1 MRWNKK
7 SPVKSDKTQTVR
19 SQKRGIVGYSKKS
32 ALLEE
37 AITQMNAGKYARS
50 SAVLK
55 ELLAIDAGNM
65 EARRLFA
72 TLHLRLGS
80 LIPARQAFDSL
91 IDEAFQRQDYWLAES
106 LLREYLTAAQR
117 CVPYLEKLGRIYE
130 EKGDTLEAVTEYG
143 KAVDILIEDP
153 DTENS
158 QQASQLYKKIR
169 DLAPVSPVA
178 FRLASFFDAQTGDL
192 LARQPTGDPE
202 STSTSEADSTAAASA
217 GSADIESISDPMPW
231 ELPNPQEVTS
241 SSGSTP
247 LPSPSTASDEVSWEE
262 KSSTQDQTVLV
273 DTQYSQSSEEQTRDV
288 QNEIST
294 ESHNQEVV
302 PGLQE
307 TTSNSFSG
315 QTVPV
320 NASSE
325 VVQPDIVGEIP
336 VTRVETDQIAPS
348 SDLAEYQD
356 QGSVSEKT
364 VEDHLIDPPGKSEI
378 LALENDTKVPAPPP
392 SDTAADIPDTN
403 ISASQEMEEGPE
415 FTFSAVESPT
425 VEAADLP
432 DTKTTLSQSV
442 ETDPQEATVANRS
455 DSDDSSTSGPGLG
468 ETSQPWLQPG
478 FSWEA
483 MFNRAWNFGNQD
495 SGNTVS
501 PERSSPE
508 NDGPAAETP
517 GGLTSQDLPPGSPSE
532 ENHETG
538 LPFTFRDATSTGT
551 PIAPMPWDQVQESA
565 VSIPPAEVDSHI
577 EDTSG
582 LTVAQSDDTHD
593 TDKASTA
600 EEFADKTVVPP
611 SASHEPES
619 FSILQDSESVQP
631 PDSPDQVDND
641 SAAAVVGASQSSM
654 ETQLEAASQKEESFS
669 ILQDPESSQ
678 PQDSSCSL
686 EADSAVVDVRQP
698 SRSIEEEPVSMGK
711 EQQDSLPVSLVEEE
725 LSVSEAPVGDAA
737 EPLSAEEPL
746 GEERT
751 RAQDE
756 IQLESGD
763 SVVRIEEECT
773 PVGSELPARE
783 DSIEPPWQAPQ
794 NSQEV
799 FSETMRMEP
808 KLLQPEPE
816 VPSTPPVGLETK
828 ESSSLDNQAATEEI
842 VEPRTPIRQPLAYQ
856 KEWQDAGASI
866 RFVEEPKAAPLPPVS
881 PIPAETQ
888 ETNRPF
894 SSAATAVDVL
904 FESSTDSRKT
914 ETRQRPAEIASN
926 RKVGSIFSPIRT
938 GLVRFVRACF
948 STTRSIVATTI
959 GFMGVS
965 ALVVALAIGAIALT
979 WVIMEEPPS
988 QTFQSFT
995 TIPQQTLSDSKKN
1008 GYLFLLGIDA
1018 AEGQDPEQGSGAP
1031 SSNTNGGQAALTCFG
1046 NPVSGTGAR
1055 PHASADAMRKWF
1067 RGPDPIGQ
1075 FKSQQGTIKGLGNEH
1090 QLMLD
1095 RYGRWQKLPFE
1106 DWGYGKPVSL
1116 PCGTVA
1122 FAHQLHVAD
1131 GFGQNMDQGVSRLE
1145 TDMEAWR
1152 IALSQARTLPM
1163 KMLALQAINDDIAVA
1178 SGLLVQSDFDGTHLG
1193 RLTKVLRP
1201 FDQGELSIRWP
1212 MQSEL
1217 VTASKT
1223 YDEQLKT
1230 ARAESQTASTTVAS
1244 LLPLPKQRRLND
1256 YAKYYE
1262 ASYKAA
1268 GEGQYGSLPKWKS
1281 YIQFPATMFMDYFT
1295 NPIENMVGLEPLPRW
1310 DEYNGLV
1317 VDTDAHLRLASL
1329 QAWLRR
1335 GPADGDLLAR
1345 LAKAGQSFY
1354 DPYTGLPMLV
1364 NMKKGVLYSV
1374 GHDGK
1379 DQDGDPELD
1388 VVVEIPVG
1396 HAGPA
1401 ATKSVAR
1408 SSRAR

>member
-19 SQKRGIVGYSKKS
+19 SQKRGVVGYSKKS

-55 ELLAIDAGNM
+55 ELLALDAGNM

-143 KAVDILIEDP
+143 KAVDILIEDS

-192 LARQPTGDPE
+192 LERQPTGDPE
-202 STSTSEADSTAAASA
+202 STSTSATDSTAATSA
-217 GSADIESISDPMPW
+217 GPAHVEPRTDLMPW

-241 SSGSTP
+241 SSGSAP
-247 LPSPSTASDEVSWEE
+247 LPSPPTASEEVSWEE
-262 KSSTQDQTVLV
+262 KPSAQDQTMPV
-273 DTQYSQSSEEQTRDV
+273 DTQYSPSREEQTRSG

-294 ESHNQEVV
+294 ENHNQEVTEV
-302 PGLQE
+302 LPERTINGPSGS
-307 TTSNSFSG
+307 TT
-315 QTVPV
+315 PEH
-320 NASSE
+320 ALSE
-325 VVQPDIVGEIP
+325 VAQPDSVGKSV
-336 VTRVETDQIAPS
+336 VTQGETDQILLRGEVAAS
-348 SDLAEYQD
+348 QE
-356 QGSVSEKT
+356 QGRLSGSTWEEHRIDDSGRSET
-364 VEDHLIDPPGKSEI
+364 VAHGNE
-378 LALENDTKVPAPPP
+378 KVPSPPP
-392 SDTAADIPDTN
+392 SDTTADISDTN

-415 FTFSAVESPT
+415 FTFSAVEPPT
-425 VEAADLP
+425 VNATDLP
-432 DTKTTLSQSV
+432 NVKTTLSQSV
-442 ETDPQEATVANRS
+442 ETDSQEVTVANRS

-483 MFNRAWNFGNQD
+483 MFSRAWNFGNQD

-501 PERSSPE
+501 PERSSSE
-508 NDGPAAETP
+508 NDGPAAEIP
-517 GGLTSQDLPPGSPSE
+517 VSLTSQALPPGNQSE
-532 ENHETG
+532 ENSETG
-538 LPFTFRDATSTGT
+538 SPFTLQDATSTGT
-551 PIAPMPWDQVQESA
+551 PVAPMPWDQVQDSA
-565 VSIPPAEVDSHI
+565 VSIPPAQVDSDI

-582 LTVAQSDDTHD
+582 PTVAQSEDTHD
-593 TDKASTA
+593 SDKAATA
-600 EEFADKTVVPP
+600 EEFAEETVVPP
-611 SASHEPES
+611 AASHEPES
-619 FSILQDSESVQP
+619 FSIFQDSETVQP
-631 PDSPDQVDND
+631 SDSSDQVDND
-641 SAAAVVGASQSSM
+641 RAAADMGVSQSSGA
-654 ETQLEAASQKEESFS
+654 TQLGTASPEEESFS
-669 ILQDPESSQ
+669 IVQDSESSQ

-698 SRSIEEEPVSMGK
+698 SPLKEEESVLM
-711 EQQDSLPVSLVEEE
+711 EEE
-725 LSVSEAPVGDAA
+725 LSVSEAPVGGAA
-737 EPLSAEEPL
+737 EPLSAEESF

-751 RAQDE
+751 STQDE
-756 IQLESGD
+756 IQFESDD
-763 SVVRIEEECT
+763 SVLRIEEECT
-773 PVGSELPARE
+773 PVGSQPPAQEDSE

-794 NSQEV
+794 QSQEV
-799 FSETMRMEP
+799 ISGTRQMEP
-808 KLLQPEPE
+808 KPLQAESE
-816 VPSTPPVGLETK
+816 VPPTPPVGLETRA
-828 ESSSLDNQAATEEI
+828 SSSLDNQAATEEI
-842 VEPRTPIRQPLAYQ
+842 VEPRTPIRRPVAHQE
-856 KEWQDAGASI
+856 EWQDVGASI
-866 RFVEEPKAAPLPPVS
+866 RFIEEPKAAPLPPVS

-888 ETNRPF
+888 ETNRSF

-914 ETRQRPAEIASN
+914 ETRQRPTETASN
-926 RKVGSIFSPIRT
+926 RKVGSIFSPIAT
-938 GLVRFVRACF
+938 SLVGFVGACF
-948 STTRSIVATTI
+948 STTRSIVATAI
-959 GFMGVS
+959 GFMVVS
-965 ALVVALAIGAIALT
+965 ALIVTLAIGAIALT

-1008 GYLFLLGIDA
+1008 GYLLLLGIDA
-1018 AEGQDPEQGSGAP
+1018 AEGQDSEQGGGAP
-1031 SSNTNGGQAALTCFG
+1031 NSNTNGGQAALTCFG
-1046 NPVSGTGAR
+1046 NPMSGTGER
-1055 PHASADAMRKWF
+1055 PHASADVMRKWF

-1122 FAHQLHVAD
+1122 FAHQLYVAD

-1145 TDMEAWR
+1145 TDIEAWR

-1217 VTASKT
+1217 VAASKT

-1230 ARAESQTASTTVAS
+1230 ARAEAQTASTTVAS

-1281 YIQFPATMFMDYFT
+1281 YIQFPASTFMDYFT

-1335 GPADGDLLAR
+1335 GPADGDFLAR
-1345 LAKAGQSFY
+1345 LAKAGQGFY

>member
-1 MRWNKK
+1 MRWTKK
-7 SPVKSDKTQTVR
+7 SSGKSDKTQTVR
-19 SQKRGIVGYSKKS
+19 SQKRGVVGYSKKS

-55 ELLAIDAGNM
+55 ELLTLDAGNM

-106 LLREYLTAAQR
+106 LLREYLTAAHR

-143 KAVDILIEDP
+143 RAVDILIEDP

-192 LARQPTGDPE
+192 LARQPAGDSE
-202 STSTSEADSTAAASA
+202 STSTSATDSTAATSA
-217 GSADIESISDPMPW
+217 GPAHVEPITEPMPW
-231 ELPNPQEVTS
+231 ELPNPQEVAS
-241 SSGSTP
+241 SSGSAP
-247 LPSPSTASDEVSWEE
+247 LPFPPAASDEVSWEE
-262 KSSTQDQTVLV
+262 QPSTQEQTVPA
-273 DTQYSQSSEEQTRDV
+273 DTQYAQSREEQPPNA
-288 QNEIST
+288 QNEISV
-294 ESHNQEVV
+294 ESHNQEIVTV
-302 PGLQE
+302 LPE
-307 TTSNSFSG
+307 TIING
-315 QTVPV
+315 
-320 NASSE
+320 SSE
-325 VVQPDIVGEIP
+325 STAPEHTLSEVALSDSVGEIP
-336 VTRVETDQIAPS
+336 VTQGETDEIVPRGDVATSQEPERLSGETWGEHRIDDP
-348 SDLAEYQD
+348 
-356 QGSVSEKT
+356 GRSET
-364 VEDHLIDPPGKSEI
+364 V
-378 LALENDTKVPAPPP
+378 ALGNEEVPAPPP

-403 ISASQEMEEGPE
+403 ISPSQEIEKGPE
-415 FTFSAVESPT
+415 FTFSTVEPPT
-425 VEAADLP
+425 VEATDLRN
-432 DTKTTLSQSV
+432 TETTLSQPV
-442 ETDPQEATVANRS
+442 ETESQEATVANRS
-455 DSDDSSTSGPGLG
+455 DSDDAAMSGLGLG

-483 MFNRAWNFGNQD
+483 TFSRAWNFGNQD

-501 PERSSPE
+501 PEPSSPE
-508 NDGPAAETP
+508 NDEPAAETQ
-517 GGLTSQDLPPGSPSE
+517 GGLTSQDLPPGNQSE

-538 LPFTFRDATSTGT
+538 LPSTVQDTTSTGT
-551 PIAPMPWDQVQESA
+551 SIAPMPWDQVQDSV
-565 VSIPPAEVDSHI
+565 VSIPPAQVDSPI

-593 TDKASTA
+593 SDKAATA
-600 EEFADKTVVPP
+600 EEFADQSVVPT
-611 SASHEPES
+611 SASHDPDS
-619 FSILQDSESVQP
+619 FSIFQDSETIQP
-631 PDSPDQVDND
+631 LDSPEHVDND
-641 SAAAVVGASQSSM
+641 HAVADVGASQSSGAA
-654 ETQLEAASQKEESFS
+654 QLETAPPAEESFS
-669 ILQDPESSQ
+669 LVQDSESPQ

-686 EADSAVVDVRQP
+686 EADSAVLDVGQP
-698 SRSIEEEPVSMGK
+698 APSKEEEPVLIGE
-711 EQQDSLPVSLVEEE
+711 EQQGLLHVSLVEEE
-725 LSVSEAPVGDAA
+725 LSVSEVPAGDAA
-737 EPLSAEEPL
+737 EPLSAEEPF

-751 RAQDE
+751 PTQGE
-756 IQLESGD
+756 IRLESGD
-763 SVVRIEEECT
+763 FVLRIEEECT
-773 PVGSELPARE
+773 PAGSESPAQE
-783 DSIEPPWQAPQ
+783 DSIEPPRQAPQ
-794 NSQEV
+794 QSQEV
-799 FSETMRMEP
+799 ISETMHMEP
-808 KLLQPEPE
+808 RLLQSESG
-816 VPSTPPVGLETK
+816 VPSTPPVGLEME
-828 ESSSLDNQAATEEI
+828 ESSALEDQTATEEI
-842 VEPRTPIRQPLAYQ
+842 TEPRTPIREPVAQQ

-866 RFVEEPKAAPLPPVS
+866 RFVEESKAAPLPPVS
-881 PIPAETQ
+881 PIPTETQ

-894 SSAATAVDVL
+894 SSPVTAVDRL
-904 FESSTDSRKT
+904 SESSTDSRKT
-914 ETRQRPAEIASN
+914 ETRQRTAEIASN
-926 RKVGSIFSPIRT
+926 WTVGSIFSPIRT
-938 GLVRFVRACF
+938 GLVGLVCACF
-948 STTRSIVATTI
+948 STTRSIVATAI
-959 GFMGVS
+959 GFMVVS
-965 ALVVALAIGAIALT
+965 ALVVALAIGAVALT

-995 TIPQQTLSDSKKN
+995 TIPQQTLSDSKNN
-1008 GYLFLLGIDA
+1008 GYLLLLGIDA

-1031 SSNTNGGQAALTCFG
+1031 SSNTDGGQAALTCFG
-1046 NPVSGTGAR
+1046 SPVGTGEQ
-1055 PHASADAMRKWF
+1055 PSASAEVMKKWF

-1090 QLMLD
+1090 QRMLA

-1106 DWGYGKPVSL
+1106 DWGYGKPASL
-1116 PCGTVA
+1116 PCGTVV

-1178 SGLLVQSDFDGTHLG
+1178 SGLLVRSDFDGTHLG
-1193 RLTKVLRP
+1193 RLTRLLRP
-1201 FDQGELSIRWP
+1201 LDQGELSIRWP
-1212 MQSEL
+1212 MQNEL

-1230 ARAESQTASTTVAS
+1230 SRAEAQTASTTVAS
-1244 LLPLPKQRRLND
+1244 LLPLPKQRRLNE

-1281 YIQFPATMFMDYFT
+1281 YIQFPATTFMDYLT
-1295 NPIENMVGLEPLPRW
+1295 NPIENIVGLEPLPRW

-1317 VDTDAHLRLASL
+1317 VDTDAYLRLASL

-1364 NMKKGVLYSV
+1364 NMKKAVLYSV

-1388 VVVEIPVG
+1388 VAVEIPVG

-1401 ATKSVAR
+1401 TIKSAAR
-1408 SSRAR
+1408 SSRAK

>member
-7 SPVKSDKTQTVR
+7 SSVKSDKTQTVR

-50 SAVLK
+50 STVLK
-55 ELLAIDAGNM
+55 ELLALDPGNM

-143 KAVDILIEDP
+143 KAVDILVEDP

-192 LARQPTGDPE
+192 LARPPARDSE
-202 STSTSEADSTAAASA
+202 STSTSAADSTAAAL
-217 GSADIESISDPMPW
+217 ADPAHVEAITDPMPW

-241 SSGSTP
+241 SSGSAP
-247 LPSPSTASDEVSWEE
+247 LPSPPTASEEVSQKE
-262 KSSTQDQTVLV
+262 KPPTQDQTVPV
-273 DTQYSQSSEEQTRDV
+273 DTQYSQPREEQARNG
-288 QNEIST
+288 QNEISA
-294 ESHNQEVV
+294 ESHNQEIVTIL
-302 PGLQE
+302 PD
-307 TTSNSFSG
+307 TTIDGPSG
-315 QTVPV
+315 PT
-320 NASSE
+320 ASEPALSE
-325 VVQPDIVGEIP
+325 GARLDSVGESS
-336 VTRVETDQIAPS
+336 VTQGETEQIVPRGDMAASHEQGGLSGSTREEYRIDAPS
-348 SDLAEYQD
+348 R
-356 QGSVSEKT
+356 SETMVLGEEK
-364 VEDHLIDPPGKSEI
+364 I
-378 LALENDTKVPAPPP
+378 PAPPP
-392 SDTAADIPDTN
+392 RDTAADIPDTN

-425 VEAADLP
+425 VDATDLL
-432 DTKTTLSQSV
+432 DTKTTLSQSA
-442 ETDPQEATVANRS
+442 ETDSQETTVANRS
-455 DSDDSSTSGPGLG
+455 DSDDSSVSGPGPG

-483 MFNRAWNFGNQD
+483 MFNRAWNFGNQE
-495 SGNTVS
+495 SGNTIS
-501 PERSSPE
+501 PERSLSE
-508 NDGPAAETP
+508 HNGPAAETP
-517 GGLTSQDLPPGSPSE
+517 EDLTPQDLPPGSQSE

-551 PIAPMPWDQVQESA
+551 RIAPMPWDQVQESA

-593 TDKASTA
+593 TDKASIA
-600 EEFADKTVVPP
+600 EEFADEAVVPP
-611 SASHEPES
+611 SVSHEPES

-631 PDSPDQVDND
+631 PNSPDQVNND
-641 SAAAVVGASQSSM
+641 CVAADVGASRSSGVDQI
-654 ETQLEAASQKEESFS
+654 ETDSPEEESFS
-669 ILQDPESSQ
+669 IVQDPESSQ
-678 PQDSSCSL
+678 PQGSSCSL
-686 EADSAVVDVRQP
+686 ETDSTVLDQQQP
-698 SRSIEEEPVSMGK
+698 FPPIEEEPVSTGE
-711 EQQDSLPVSLVEEE
+711 EQQVSLPVSLVEQEQ
-725 LSVSEAPVGDAA
+725 SVSEASVGDAA
-737 EPLSAEEPL
+737 EPLLAEEPL

-751 RAQDE
+751 TAQDE
-756 IQLESGD
+756 IQLERGNSAL
-763 SVVRIEEECT
+763 RLEEECL
-773 PVGSELPARE
+773 PVDRQLSARE
-783 DSIEPPWQAPQ
+783 DSIETLWPAPQ
-794 NSQEV
+794 HSQEV
-799 FSETMRMEP
+799 ISETTRMEP

-816 VPSTPPVGLETK
+816 VQSTPPIGLETG
-828 ESSSLDNQAATEEI
+828 ESTALGNQEVTEEI
-842 VEPRTPIRQPLAYQ
+842 VELRTPIRQPVAHQ
-856 KEWQDAGASI
+856 EEWQDAGASI
-866 RFVEEPKAAPLPPVS
+866 RFVEEPKAAPVPPMS
-881 PIPAETQ
+881 PIPAETH

-914 ETRQRPAEIASN
+914 EIRQRPAETVSN
-926 RKVGSIFSPIRT
+926 RKVGSIFSPIAT
-938 GLVRFVRACF
+938 GLGGFIRACF
-948 STTRSIVATTI
+948 STTRSIVATVI
-959 GFMGVS
+959 GFMVVS
-965 ALVVALAIGAIALT
+965 ALVVALVIGVIALT

-1008 GYLFLLGIDA
+1008 GYPLLLGIDA
-1018 AEGQDPEQGSGAP
+1018 AEGQDPEQGSSVP
-1031 SSNTNGGQAALTCFG
+1031 SSNINAGKAALTCFG
-1046 NPVSGTGAR
+1046 SPVGTGER
-1055 PHASADAMRKWF
+1055 PHASAEVMKKWF

-1090 QLMLD
+1090 QLLLD
-1095 RYGRWQKLPFE
+1095 RYGRWQRLPFE

-1178 SGLLVQSDFDGTHLG
+1178 SGLLVRSDFDGAHLG
-1193 RLTKVLRP
+1193 RLTKLLRP
-1201 FDQGELSIRWP
+1201 LDQGELSIRWP
-1212 MQSEL
+1212 MQNEL

-1230 ARAESQTASTTVAS
+1230 ARAEAETTPTTVAS

-1256 YAKYYE
+1256 YARYYE

-1281 YIQFPATMFMDYFT
+1281 YIQFPAATFMDYFT

-1335 GPADGDLLAR
+1335 VPADGDLLAR

-1379 DQDGDPELD
+1379 DQDGDPEFD
-1388 VVVEIPVG
+1388 VVAEIPVG

-1401 ATKSVAR
+1401 ATKSAPR
-1408 SSRAR
+1408 SSRAK

>member
-1 MRWNKK
+1 VRWNKK
-7 SPVKSDKTQTVR
+7 SPIKSDKTQTVR
-19 SQKRGIVGYSKKS
+19 SQKRGVVGYSKKS

-55 ELLAIDAGNM
+55 ELLALDAGNM

-158 QQASQLYKKIR
+158 QQASQLYKKIL

-202 STSTSEADSTAAASA
+202 ATSTPAADSTAAASA
-217 GSADIESISDPMPW
+217 GPVQLDPITDPMPW
-231 ELPNPQEVTS
+231 ELPNPQEVTAT
-241 SSGSTP
+241 SGSAP
-247 LPSPSTASDEVSWEE
+247 QPSPLTASEEVSWEE
-262 KSSTQDQTVLV
+262 KPSTQDQTVPA
-273 DTQYSQSSEEQTRDV
+273 DTQYSPSREEQTRNV
-288 QNEIST
+288 QNEISA

-302 PGLQE
+302 TVLSE
-307 TTSNSFSG
+307 TTIDGPSG
-315 QTVPV
+315 STAPEHGL
-320 NASSE
+320 SSE
-325 VVQPDIVGEIP
+325 GALPDSVGEIS
-336 VTRVETDQIAPS
+336 VTQGETEQIVPRGDVAASQEQGGLSGEDREEHRIDAP
-348 SDLAEYQD
+348 
-356 QGSVSEKT
+356 GRSET
-364 VEDHLIDPPGKSEI
+364 
-378 LALENDTKVPAPPP
+378 LALGNEKVLDPPP
-392 SDTAADIPDTN
+392 SDASADNPDIN
-403 ISASQEMEEGPE
+403 ISASREMEEGPE

-425 VEAADLP
+425 VEATDLRN
-432 DTKTTLSQSV
+432 TKATLSQSV
-442 ETDPQEATVANRS
+442 ETDSQEATVANRS
-455 DSDDSSTSGPGLG
+455 GSDDSSTSGPGRG
-468 ETSQPWLQPG
+468 ESSQPWLQPG

-483 MFNRAWNFGNQD
+483 MFNRAWNFGNQE

-501 PERSSPE
+501 PEQSSSE
-508 NDGPAAETP
+508 NKGPAAETL
-517 GGLTSQDLPPGSPSE
+517 GGLTDQDLPPGSQSE

-538 LPFTFRDATSTGT
+538 PPFVFRDATSTGT
-551 PIAPMPWDQVQESA
+551 RIAPMPWDQVQDSA

-582 LTVAQSDDTHD
+582 LTVTQSDDTHD

-619 FSILQDSESVQP
+619 FSILQDSESVHP
-631 PDSPDQVDND
+631 PDSPDQVDSD
-641 SAAAVVGASQSSM
+641 RAAAVVGASQSSGAA
-654 ETQLEAASQKEESFS
+654 QLETASPEEESFS
-669 ILQDPESSQ
+669 LVQDPESSQ

-698 SRSIEEEPVSMGK
+698 SPSIEEESVSMGE
-711 EQQDSLPVSLVEEE
+711 EQQDSLPVSLVEER
-725 LSVSEAPVGDAA
+725 SVSEAPVGGAA

-751 RAQDE
+751 TAQDE

-763 SVVRIEEECT
+763 SVLRIEEECT
-773 PVGSELPARE
+773 PAGSQLPARE
-783 DSIEPPWQAPQ
+783 DSLEPPWQAPQ
-794 NSQEV
+794 HPQEV
-799 FSETMRMEP
+799 ISETMRMEP

-816 VPSTPPVGLETK
+816 VPSTPSVGLETG
-828 ESSSLDNQAATEEI
+828 ESSALDNQEVTEEI
-842 VEPRTPIRQPLAYQ
+842 VEPGTPIRQPVAHQ
-856 KEWQDAGASI
+856 KEWQDTGASI
-866 RFVEEPKAAPLPPVS
+866 RFVEEPKAAPVPPMS
-881 PIPAETQ
+881 PIPAETH

-914 ETRQRPAEIASN
+914 ETRQRPAEAASN
-926 RKVGSIFSPIRT
+926 RKAGSIFSPIAT
-938 GLVRFVRACF
+938 GLGGFIRACF
-948 STTRSIVATTI
+948 STTRSIVATAI
-959 GFMGVS
+959 GLLVVS

-1018 AEGQDPEQGSGAP
+1018 SEGQDPEQGSGAP

-1046 NPVSGTGAR
+1046 NPVSGTGER
-1055 PHASADAMRKWF
+1055 PHASTDIMRKWF

-1075 FKSQQGTIKGLGNEH
+1075 FKSKQGTIKGLGNEH

-1116 PCGTVA
+1116 PCGTVV

-1178 SGLLVQSDFDGTHLG
+1178 SGLLVRSDFDGTHLG
-1193 RLTKVLRP
+1193 RLTKLLRP
-1201 FDQGELSIRWP
+1201 LDQGELSIRWP

-1230 ARAESQTASTTVAS
+1230 ARAEAQTASTTVAS

-1281 YIQFPATMFMDYFT
+1281 YVQFPAATFMDYFT
-1295 NPIENMVGLEPLPRW
+1295 NPIENMVGLKPLPRW

-1379 DQDGDPELD
+1379 DQDGDPEFD
-1388 VVVEIPVG
+1388 VVAEIPVG

-1401 ATKSVAR
+1401 ATKSAPR
-1408 SSRAR
+1408 SSRAK

>member
-19 SQKRGIVGYSKKS
+19 SQKRGVVGYSKKS

-55 ELLAIDAGNM
+55 ELLALDAGNM

-143 KAVDILIEDP
+143 KAVDILIEDS

-192 LARQPTGDPE
+192 LERQSTGDPE
-202 STSTSEADSTAAASA
+202 ASSTSATDSTAAT
-217 GSADIESISDPMPW
+217 SDGPAHVEPRTDSMPW
-231 ELPNPQEVTS
+231 ELPSPQDVTS
-241 SSGSTP
+241 SSASAP
-247 LPSPSTASDEVSWEE
+247 LPSPPTASETVSWEE
-262 KSSTQDQTVLV
+262 KPSAQDQTMPV
-273 DTQYSQSSEEQTRDV
+273 DTQYSPSREEQTRDG
-288 QNEIST
+288 QNEISA
-294 ESHNQEVV
+294 ESHNQEVTEV
-302 PGLQE
+302 LPE
-307 TTSNSFSG
+307 TTINGPSG
-315 QTVPV
+315 STAPEH
-320 NASSE
+320 ALSE
-325 VVQPDIVGEIP
+325 VVQPDSVGESV
-336 VTRVETDQIAPS
+336 VTQGETDQIVLKGEVAASQEQGRLSGATWEEHPIDASGRSETVALGNENVPS
-348 SDLAEYQD
+348 
-356 QGSVSEKT
+356 
-364 VEDHLIDPPGKSEI
+364 
-378 LALENDTKVPAPPP
+378 PPP
-392 SDTAADIPDTN
+392 SGTAADIPATN
-403 ISASQEMEEGPE
+403 ISASQELEEGPE
-415 FTFSAVESPT
+415 FTFSPVEPPT
-425 VEAADLP
+425 EDATDLP
-432 DTKTTLSQSV
+432 NVKTTLSQSV
-442 ETDPQEATVANRS
+442 ETDSQEATVANRS

-483 MFNRAWNFGNQD
+483 MFSRAWNFGNQD

-508 NDGPAAETP
+508 NDGPAADIP
-517 GGLTSQDLPPGSPSE
+517 VGLTSQALPPGNQSE

-538 LPFTFRDATSTGT
+538 SPFTLQDATSTGT
-551 PIAPMPWDQVQESA
+551 SVAPMPWDQVQDSA
-565 VSIPPAEVDSHI
+565 VSIPPAQVDSDI

-582 LTVAQSDDTHD
+582 PTVAQSEDTHD
-593 TDKASTA
+593 SDQVATA
-600 EEFADKTVVPP
+600 EEFADETVVPP
-611 SASHEPES
+611 AASHEPGS
-619 FSILQDSESVQP
+619 FSILQDSETVQP
-631 PDSPDQVDND
+631 SDSSDQVDYD
-641 SAAAVVGASQSSM
+641 HAAADVGASQRSLES
-654 ETQLEAASQKEESFS
+654 QLEIAPPEEESFS
-669 ILQDPESSQ
+669 IVQDSESSQ
-678 PQDSSCSL
+678 PQGSSCSF

-698 SRSIEEEPVSMGK
+698 SPSIEEEPVSVGE

-725 LSVSEAPVGDAA
+725 LSVSEAPAGDAP
-737 EPLSAEEPL
+737 EPLSADEPL
-746 GEERT
+746 AEERT
-751 RAQDE
+751 KAQDE
-756 IQLESGD
+756 LQLESGD
-763 SVVRIEEECT
+763 SVLRIEEECT
-773 PVGSELPARE
+773 PVGKQPPAQE
-783 DSIEPPWQAPQ
+783 DSVEPPWQAPQ
-794 NSQEV
+794 QSQEV
-799 FSETMRMEP
+799 ISETRQMEP
-808 KLLQPEPE
+808 KLVQPEPE
-816 VPSTPPVGLETK
+816 VPSTPPVGLETRA
-828 ESSSLDNQAATEEI
+828 SSSLENQVATEEI
-842 VEPRTPIRQPLAYQ
+842 VEPRTPIRRPVAHQE
-856 KEWQDAGASI
+856 EWQDVGASI
-866 RFVEEPKAAPLPPVS
+866 RFVEEPKAAPIPPVS
-881 PIPAETQ
+881 PILTETQ

-894 SSAATAVDVL
+894 SSAATTVGVL
-904 FESSTDSRKT
+904 FESSTGSRKT
-914 ETRQRPAEIASN
+914 ETRQRPAESVSN
-926 RKVGSIFSPIRT
+926 RTVGSILSPLAT
-938 GLVRFVRACF
+938 GLVGFVGACF
-948 STTRSIVATTI
+948 STTRSIVATAI
-959 GFMGVS
+959 GFIVVS
-965 ALVVALAIGAIALT
+965 VLAVTLAIGAIALT

-1008 GYLFLLGIDA
+1008 GYLLLLGIDA
-1018 AEGQDPEQGSGAP
+1018 AEGQDPEQGSGVP

-1046 NPVSGTGAR
+1046 NPVSGTGER
-1055 PHASADAMRKWF
+1055 PHASADVMRKWF

-1075 FKSQQGTIKGLGNEH
+1075 FKSQQSTIKGLGNEH

-1095 RYGRWQKLPFE
+1095 RYGRWKKLPFE

-1122 FAHQLHVAD
+1122 FAHQLYVAD

-1145 TDMEAWR
+1145 TDLEAWR

-1193 RLTKVLRP
+1193 RLTQVLRP
-1201 FDQGELSIRWP
+1201 LDQGELSLRWP

-1217 VTASKT
+1217 VAASKT

-1230 ARAESQTASTTVAS
+1230 ARAEAQTASTTVAS

-1281 YIQFPATMFMDYFT
+1281 YIQFPATTFMDYFT

-1335 GPADGDLLAR
+1335 GPADGDFLAR
-1345 LAKAGQSFY
+1345 LAKAGQGFY

-1364 NMKKGVLYSV
+1364 NLKKGVLYSV

-1401 ATKSVAR
+1401 ATKSAAR

>member
-55 ELLAIDAGNM
+55 ELLALDPGNM

-130 EKGDTLEAVTEYG
+130 EKGDILEAVTEYG
-143 KAVDILIEDP
+143 KAVDILVEDP

-202 STSTSEADSTAAASA
+202 STLTSEADSTAAALA
-217 GSADIESISDPMPW
+217 GPVHVEPITDPLPW

-241 SSGSTP
+241 SSGSAP
-247 LPSPSTASDEVSWEE
+247 LPSHPTASEEVSWEE
-262 KSSTQDQTVLV
+262 ELSTQDQTVLV
-273 DTQYSQSSEEQTRDV
+273 DTQYSPSREEQTRNV
-288 QNEIST
+288 QNEMSAET
-294 ESHNQEVV
+294 HNQEVITV
-302 PGLQE
+302 LPE
-307 TTSNSFSG
+307 TTIDGPSG
-315 QTVPV
+315 STAPEH
-320 NASSE
+320 ALSE
-325 VVQPDIVGEIP
+325 GALPDSLGEIS
-336 VTRVETDQIAPS
+336 VTQGETEQIVPRGDVAAS
-348 SDLAEYQD
+348 QE
-356 QGSVSEKT
+356 QGGLSGATWNEHRIDALSRSET
-364 VEDHLIDPPGKSEI
+364 VVLGNE
-378 LALENDTKVPAPPP
+378 KVPAPPP
-392 SDTAADIPDTN
+392 IDTAADIPDTN

-415 FTFSAVESPT
+415 VTFSAVESST
-425 VEAADLP
+425 VEATDLRN
-432 DTKTTLSQSV
+432 TKAPLSQSV
-442 ETDPQEATVANRS
+442 ETDSQEATVANRS

-483 MFNRAWNFGNQD
+483 MFNRAWNFGNQE

-501 PERSSPE
+501 PERSSSE

-517 GGLTSQDLPPGSPSE
+517 GGLTSQDLPPGSQSE

-538 LPFTFRDATSTGT
+538 PPFTFRDATSTGT
-551 PIAPMPWDQVQESA
+551 RIAPMPWDQVQESA

-593 TDKASTA
+593 TDKASIA
-600 EEFADKTVVPP
+600 EEFADKAVVPP

-619 FSILQDSESVQP
+619 FSILQDSESVQS
-631 PDSPDQVDND
+631 PDSPDHVDND
-641 SAAAVVGASQSSM
+641 RAAAVVGAIQSSI

-669 ILQDPESSQ
+669 ILQDSEVSQ

-698 SRSIEEEPVSMGK
+698 FRLIEEEPVSMGK

-751 RAQDE
+751 TAQDE
-756 IQLESGD
+756 IQLESSD
-763 SVVRIEEECT
+763 SVLRIEEECT
-773 PVGSELPARE
+773 PVGSQLPAQE

-794 NSQEV
+794 HFQEV
-799 FSETMRMEP
+799 FSETMQMEP
-808 KLLQPEPE
+808 KLLQPEPG
-816 VPSTPPVGLETK
+816 VPSTPPVGLEMR
-828 ESSSLDNQAATEEI
+828 ERSSLDNQAATKEI
-842 VEPRTPIRQPLAYQ
+842 VEPRTPIRQPVAHQ
-856 KEWQDAGASI
+856 EEWQDAGASI
-866 RFVEEPKAAPLPPVS
+866 RFVEEPKAAPLPPVF
-881 PIPAETQ
+881 PIPAETH
-888 ETNRPF
+888 ETNRSF

-904 FESSTDSRKT
+904 FESSTDSKKT
-914 ETRQRPAEIASN
+914 ETRQPPAETASN
-926 RKVGSIFSPIRT
+926 RKVGSIFSLIRT
-938 GLVRFVRACF
+938 GLVGFVRACF
-948 STTRSIVATTI
+948 STTRSIVTTAI
-959 GFMGVS
+959 GFMVVS

-1031 SSNTNGGQAALTCFG
+1031 SSNMNGGQAALTCFG

-1055 PHASADAMRKWF
+1055 PHASADVMRKWF
-1067 RGPDPIGQ
+1067 RGRDPIGQ
-1075 FKSQQGTIKGLGNEH
+1075 FKSQQGTIKGWGNEH

-1106 DWGYGKPVSL
+1106 DRGYGKPVSL

-1178 SGLLVQSDFDGTHLG
+1178 SGLLVRSDFDGTHLG
-1193 RLTKVLRP
+1193 RLTKLLRP
-1201 FDQGELSIRWP
+1201 LDQGELSIRWP

-1230 ARAESQTASTTVAS
+1230 ARAEAQTASTTVAS

-1281 YIQFPATMFMDYFT
+1281 YIQFPAATFMDYFT
-1295 NPIENMVGLEPLPRW
+1295 NPIENMVGLKPLPRW

-1379 DQDGDPELD
+1379 DQDGDPEFD
-1388 VVVEIPVG
+1388 VVAEIPVG

-1401 ATKSVAR
+1401 ATKSAPR
-1408 SSRAR
+1408 SSRAK

>member
-7 SPVKSDKTQTVR
+7 SSVKSDKTQTVR

-55 ELLAIDAGNM
+55 ELLAIDPGNM

-106 LLREYLTAAQR
+106 LLREYLTAAKR

-130 EKGDTLEAVTEYG
+130 EKGDTPEAVTEYG
-143 KAVDILIEDP
+143 KAVDILVEDP

-169 DLAPVSPVA
+169 DLAPLSPVA

-192 LARQPTGDPE
+192 LARQSLADPE
-202 STSTSEADSTAAASA
+202 STSTSAADSTAGAL
-217 GSADIESISDPMPW
+217 ADPAHVEAITDPMPW

-241 SSGSTP
+241 SSGSAP
-247 LPSPSTASDEVSWEE
+247 LPSPPTASEEVSQEE
-262 KSSTQDQTVLV
+262 KPPTQDQTVPV
-273 DTQYSQSSEEQTRDV
+273 GTQYSPSREEQARNV
-288 QNEIST
+288 QSEIS
-294 ESHNQEVV
+294 EKSHDEEVATV
-302 PGLQE
+302 LSE
-307 TTSNSFSG
+307 TTIGGHSG
-315 QTVPV
+315 SAAPEYVLSDV
-320 NASSE
+320 A
-325 VVQPDIVGEIP
+325 QPDFMGESP
-336 VTRVETDQIAPS
+336 VTPGETDESISRGDDVAGSLEPGRLSEATREEHQIDVPNR
-348 SDLAEYQD
+348 
-356 QGSVSEKT
+356 SETLVLGEEK
-364 VEDHLIDPPGKSEI
+364 I
-378 LALENDTKVPAPPP
+378 PAPPP
-392 SDTAADIPDTN
+392 SDAAAEIPDTN
-403 ISASQEMEEGPE
+403 ISASQEMAEGPE

-425 VEAADLP
+425 VEATA
-432 DTKTTLSQSV
+432 LSQSV
-442 ETDPQEATVANRS
+442 ETDSQEATVASRP
-455 DSDDSSTSGPGLG
+455 DSDDSSTAGPGRS
-468 ETSQPWLQPG
+468 ESSQPWLQPG

-483 MFNRAWNFGNQD
+483 MFNRAWNFGNRE
-495 SGNTVS
+495 SENTVS
-501 PERSSPE
+501 PEQSSSE
-508 NDGPAAETP
+508 HNGPAAEIP
-517 GGLTSQDLPPGSPSE
+517 GGLTAQDPSTGSQSE

-538 LPFTFRDATSTGT
+538 PPFAFQDATLTGT
-551 PIAPMPWDQVQESA
+551 RIAPMPWDQVQESA

-600 EEFADKTVVPP
+600 EEFTDKTVVPS
-611 SASHEPES
+611 SASQEPES
-619 FSILQDSESVQP
+619 FSILQDSESVHP
-631 PDSPDQVDND
+631 PDSPDQVDSD
-641 SAAAVVGASQSSM
+641 RAAAVVGASQSSM
-654 ETQLEAASQKEESFS
+654 ETQLEIASPEEESFS
-669 ILQDPESSQ
+669 ILQGSEVSQ
-678 PQDSSCSL
+678 PQGSSCSL
-686 EADSAVVDVRQP
+686 EADSAVVDLQQP
-698 SRSIEEEPVSMGK
+698 SSSIEEEPVSMGE
-711 EQQDSLPVSLVEEE
+711 EQQDSLPVSLVVEEE
-725 LSVSEAPVGDAA
+725 RSGSEAPVGDAA
-737 EPLSAEEPL
+737 EPLSVEEPL

-751 RAQDE
+751 TSRDE
-756 IQLESGD
+756 IQLERGG
-763 SVVRIEEECT
+763 SVVRIEEECP
-773 PVGSELPARE
+773 PVDREPPARE
-783 DSIEPPWQAPQ
+783 DSVEPHSPAPQ
-794 NSQEV
+794 HSQEV
-799 FSETMRMEP
+799 ISETIHMEP
-808 KLLQPEPE
+808 KLLQRASE
-816 VPSTPPVGLETK
+816 VPSTPSIGLETG
-828 ESSSLDNQAATEEI
+828 ESSALDNQEVTEEI
-842 VEPRTPIRQPLAYQ
+842 VEPRTSIRQPVAHQ
-856 KEWQDAGASI
+856 EEWQDVGASI
-866 RFVEEPKAAPLPPVS
+866 RFVEEPKAAPLPPVF
-881 PIPAETQ
+881 PLPAETH
-888 ETNRPF
+888 ETNRPL
-894 SSAATAVDVL
+894 SSVATAVDVL
-904 FESSTDSRKT
+904 FESSTDSKKT
-914 ETRQRPAEIASN
+914 EIRQRPAEPASN
-926 RKVGSIFSPIRT
+926 RKVGSIFSPVRT
-938 GLVRFVRACF
+938 GLVGFARACF
-948 STTRSIVATTI
+948 STTRSIVATAI
-959 GFMGVS
+959 GFMVVS
-965 ALVVALAIGAIALT
+965 ALVVALAIGAIAMT

-995 TIPQQTLSDSKKN
+995 TIPQQTLLDSKKN
-1008 GYLFLLGIDA
+1008 GYLFLLGLEA
-1018 AEGQDPEQGSGAP
+1018 AEGQDSEQGSAAP
-1031 SSNTNGGQAALTCFG
+1031 SSYTSGAQAASTCFG
-1046 NPVSGTGAR
+1046 SPVGTGER
-1055 PHASADAMRKWF
+1055 PPASADIMKKWF

-1090 QLMLD
+1090 QLLLD
-1095 RYGRWQKLPFE
+1095 RYGRWQRLPFE

-1178 SGLLVQSDFDGTHLG
+1178 SGLLVRSDFDGAHLG
-1193 RLTKVLRP
+1193 RLTKLLRP
-1201 FDQGELSIRWP
+1201 LDQGELSIRWP

-1230 ARAESQTASTTVAS
+1230 ARAEAETTPTTVAS

-1256 YAKYYE
+1256 YARYYE

-1281 YIQFPATMFMDYFT
+1281 YIQFPATTFMDYFT

-1379 DQDGDPELD
+1379 DQDGDPKLD
-1388 VVVEIPVG
+1388 VVAEIPVG

-1401 ATKSVAR
+1401 ATKSAVR
-1408 SSRAR
+1408 SSRSR